1 MRTRPRPHPLARA
14 SCPRTGR
21 PPSRA
26 SHAVLPGITRTV
38 NRESSDTEAVVR
50 MRHASLRGSGSGAR
64 VPGLGVRPAQ
74 LQTRVGRTVPSLRV
88 ASPRGPRFPPL
99 RLFAWLLLTF
109 EKHSH

>member
-50 MRHASLRGSGSGAR
+50 MRHASLRGSASAPRNCRCVLAAPSR
-64 VPGLGVRPAQ
+64 VCAWLRRGVRASLPYAFS
-74 LQTRVGRTVPSLRV
+74 LGFFSLLKNTVIKEDP
-88 ASPRGPRFPPL
+88 
-99 RLFAWLLLTF
+99 
-109 EKHSH
+109 

>member
-14 SCPRTGR
+14 LCPRTGR

-64 VPGLGVRPAQ
+64 RPPRA
-74 LQTRVGRTVPSLRV
+74 TADGVGRTVPSLRV

>member
-50 MRHASLRGSGSGAR
+50 MRHASLRG
-64 VPGLGVRPAQ
+64 RPAQ